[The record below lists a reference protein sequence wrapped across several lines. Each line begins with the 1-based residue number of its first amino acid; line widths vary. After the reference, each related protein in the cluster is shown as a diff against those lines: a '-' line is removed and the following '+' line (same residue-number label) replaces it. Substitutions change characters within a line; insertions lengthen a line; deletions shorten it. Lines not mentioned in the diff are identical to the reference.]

1 MEQETGTMAGQA
13 FDAKQ
18 SLKSIESNYGPQ
30 IAREVVQ
37 IFIADY
43 PAKLKKL
50 KAAIEDGNNDIIR
63 FVAHDIKSGCL
74 SMGVEPMSI
83 LCEKIERE
91 GSQMPKEDLLG
102 LSTKLSGHYDKIS
115 KEFANYLS
123 LQH

>member
-1 MEQETGTMAGQA
+1 MEQT
-13 FDAKQ
+13 FDAKE
-18 SLKSIESNYGPQ
+18 SLKSIENNYGPQ

-43 PAKLKKL
+43 PGKIKKL
-50 KAAIEDGNNDIIR
+50 KTAIEEGNKDTIR

-74 SMGVEPMSI
+74 SMGLQPMSS

-91 GSQMPKEDLLG
+91 GAQMPKEDLND
-102 LSTKLSGHYDKIS
+102 LSSKLSDHYQKIS
-115 KEFANYLS
+115 KEFGSYLS